1 MPHGAAGVLSPL
13 FQRVGLTLRPP
24 VTEEASLAD
33 GGFRSEQVWDGF
45 PRLPSRW
52 LVTTKG
58 LAEGQ
63 STAQLGDLLSA
74 GSHPGA
80 CPGAK
85 DGIRASGPGEGG
97 VTCASGSPLLAM
109 GTLSSPVQLLC
120 RTHLWKKQGQVSQVS
135 QSGPGSLT
143 PQTDFIW
150 GPHCVSA
157 CGLAWAPQRR
167 SLNSESWRQV
177 IGMLGPFPPRKPLTP
192 SARSQEL
199 CTAWAGLC
207 PLVTWPFAARF
218 PHVSVL

>member
-97 VTCASGSPLLAM
+97 
-109 GTLSSPVQLLC
+109 SPVLLGVLC
-120 RTHLWKKQGQVSQVS
+120 WL
-135 QSGPGSLT
+135 
-143 PQTDFIW
+143 W
-150 GPHCVSA
+150 GPSA
-157 CGLAWAPQRR
+157 HLCSFSAGHTCGRSKDR
-167 SLNSESWRQV
+167 SLRCHSLALALSLLRLTLFGALIVCRPAVWPGHLSV
-177 IGMLGPFPPRKPLTP
+177 GPLTLNP
-192 SARSQEL
+192 GDR
-199 CTAWAGLC
+199 
-207 PLVTWPFAARF
+207 
-218 PHVSVL
+218 